1 MYVHHF
7 LKKVKEESAR
17 QDESQQSSGY
27 FASVKSYVFAG
38 TSKPFYYNIGGN
50 NFSLEE
56 LKHGLLRNNIKAP
69 MFYMRSM
76 SSND

>member
-1 MYVHHF
+1 M
-7 LKKVKEESAR
+7 KN
-17 QDESQQSSGY
+17 
-27 FASVKSYVFAG
+27 YVFASR
-38 TSKPFYYNIGGN
+38 SKPFYYNIGGDN
-50 NFSLEE
+50 YSLEE